1 MLKDANSGRGEAV
14 AANMAA
20 FLMGNQKTLLMI
32 FGEHNGKFI

>member
-20 FLMGNQKTLLMI
+20 FLMGNQKLCS
-32 FGEHNGKFI
+32 